1 MKMSDEEYAEKFL
14 ESNPPPKGVDPSDW
28 LRDNPPP
35 KEESGNPGEY
45 WPVDQNGQKVPMNEW
60 GVSELGTFPDS
71 LSDWLKREL
80 RKNNLPA
87 AAQLLE
93 EMEPSQIAQNTREAN
108 ARLGAILRQREASLS
123 QG

>member
-1 MKMSDEEYAEKFL
+1 MDQETTEQIEAFA
-14 ESNPPPKGVDPSDW
+14 PPPTVGSDP
-28 LRDNPPP
+28 
-35 KEESGNPGEY
+35 EEF
-45 WPVDQNGQKVPMNEW
+45 WPVNQYGQKIPMNEW
-60 GVSELGTFPDS
+60 GVSELGQFPDS

-80 RKNNLPA
+80 RKNNLQA

>member
-1 MKMSDEEYAEKFL
+1 MDQETTEQMEAFA
-14 ESNPPPKGVDPSDW
+14 PPPTEGNDP
-28 LRDNPPP
+28 
-35 KEESGNPGEY
+35 EEF
-45 WPVDQNGQKVPMNEW
+45 WPVDQIGQKIPMNEW

>member
-1 MKMSDEEYAEKFL
+1 MDQETTEQMEAFA
-14 ESNPPPKGVDPSDW
+14 PPPTVGSDP
-28 LRDNPPP
+28 
-35 KEESGNPGEY
+35 EEF
-45 WPVDQNGQKVPMNEW
+45 WPVDQIGQKIPMNEW